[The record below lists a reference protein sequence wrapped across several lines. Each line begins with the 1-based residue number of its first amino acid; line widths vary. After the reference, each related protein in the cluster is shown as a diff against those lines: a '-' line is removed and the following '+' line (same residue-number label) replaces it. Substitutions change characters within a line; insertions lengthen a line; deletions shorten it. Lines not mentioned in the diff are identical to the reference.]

1 MKISLLFIALCLTQV
16 LYSQINITK
25 NTIWDGN
32 DPSYPPPSSISGD
45 ITINT
50 TYTLTIRNWS
60 MTMPE
65 NSEIIVNRNAKP
77 FIKNSS
83 ISNLVNI
90 YPNPANS
97 VLYISLNCDIDVS
110 SEISIF
116 DLNGR
121 LIKQSKIKSENDQ
134 ISLSELSDGV
144 YFIRVFVNNE
154 ITTHKLVV
162 TK

>member
-1 MKISLLFIALCLTQV
+1 MK
-16 LYSQINITK
+16 
-25 NTIWDGN
+25 
-32 DPSYPPPSSISGD
+32 
-45 ITINT
+45 
-50 TYTLTIRNWS
+50 
-60 MTMPE
+60 
-65 NSEIIVNRNAKP
+65 
-77 FIKNSS
+77 
-83 ISNLVNI
+83 
-90 YPNPANS
+90 
-97 VLYISLNCDIDVS
+97 
-110 SEISIF
+110 ISIF